1 MVDVPNLSILTP
13 PKEKPMEEIAPQ
25 HRLGHTIRSRR
36 NVLKKSLNETTA
48 EIAKALGNPGFT
60 NVVLGEI
67 ERGVRP
73 ATMEEL
79 QAVARVLDIS
89 LEELKQRA
97 IEWHEAIWNGE
108 PRYELRPGATDAATI
123 HVLSLTEAMD
133 ELRGAIADMQRGV
146 DDLRRAEDH
155 LKAKHEFDLSSD
167 MKHTANLLAASVNRI
182 VTKMGRRWDKAQ
194 TRAQPGCAQGEEPGA

>member
-1 MVDVPNLSILTP
+1 MPDVPNLSILTP
-13 PKEKPMEEIAPQ
+13 PKEKPMEEISPQ
-25 HRLGHTIRSRR
+25 HRLGQTVRNRR
-36 NVLKKSLNETTA
+36 NVLKKSLNEATA
-48 EIAKALGNPGFT
+48 EIAKALGTQDFT

-79 QAVARVLDIS
+79 QAIARVLDIS

-97 IEWHEAIWNGE
+97 IEWHEAIWDGE

-123 HVLSLTEAMD
+123 QALTHTEAMD
-133 ELRGAIADMQRGV
+133 ELRGAIADMRRGV

-155 LKAKHEFDLSSD
+155 LKGQREFDLASD
-167 MKHTANLLAASVNRI
+167 MRHTADLMAASVNRI
-182 VTKMGRRWDKAQ
+182 ATKMGRRWAK
-194 TRAQPGCAQGEEPGA
+194 AQPGCAQGEEPGA